1 MMQTARMSMLETDN
15 AYFLKAA
22 DFMGLDEES
31 RLLLK
36 APFRIM
42 LVDIPIRMD
51 NGKLKSFLGYR
62 VQHNGVRG
70 PQKGG
75 MRYHPQVDLDEV
87 KALAELMTW
96 KTALVNIPFGGA
108 KGGVTCD
115 PATMSAFELERLTR
129 RFIGKISRIL
139 GPYRD
144 IPAPDMGTN
153 PQVMAWIMDEFGRK
167 MGHSP
172 AVVTGKPVELGG
184 SKGRVE
190 ATGRGVSFITIR
202 AAEQAGI
209 PVKGARVVVQGFGNV
224 GTYAASYLAEA
235 GFRVIGLSDQ
245 FGGIVQPDGIDVK
258 AALDWVAKNKK
269 LEGLPG
275 TRPIA
280 NDELLKLEC
289 DILIPAAIGGV
300 ISSNNA
306 PALKCKMIVE
316 AANAPTSARADEILE
331 KRGITVVPDILANA
345 GGVTV
350 SYFEWTQN
358 LTQFFW
364 DEPKVNQEL
373 RRILLRAY
381 EEVSALATS
390 KKIPMRLAAFVIAV
404 DRVATATRLRGV

>member
-1 MMQTARMSMLETDN
+1 MRTARMSILESDN

-22 DFMGLDEES
+22 DFMGLDEEM

-36 APFRIM
+36 APFRVM

-51 NGKLKSFLGYR
+51 NGKLQSFLGYR

-75 MRYHPQVDLDEV
+75 LRYHPQVDLDEV

-96 KTALVNIPFGGA
+96 KTAVVNIPFGGA
-108 KGGVTCD
+108 KGGIACD
-115 PATMSAFELERLTR
+115 PATMSQFELERLTR

-153 PQVMAWIMDEFGRK
+153 PQVMAWILDEFGRK

-190 ATGRGVSFITIR
+190 ATGRGVSYITIR
-202 AAEQAGI
+202 AAGQLGI
-209 PVKGARVVVQGFGNV
+209 PVKGARVVIQGFGNV
-224 GTYAASYLAEA
+224 GTWAATCLSEA
-235 GFRVIGLSDQ
+235 GFRIIALSDQ
-245 FGGIVQPDGIDVK
+245 FGGVVQPDGIDVK
-258 AALDWVAKNKK
+258 AALDWVAKHKK
-269 LEGLPG
+269 LEGFPG
-275 TRPIA
+275 AKSID
-280 NDELLKLEC
+280 NDDLLQLEC
-289 DILIPAAIGGV
+289 DVLIPAAIGGV
-300 ISSNNA
+300 ITSENA
-306 PALKCKMIVE
+306 PGLKCKLIVE
-316 AANAPTSARADEILE
+316 AANAPTSARADAILE
-331 KRGITVVPDILANA
+331 KRGIPVVPDILANA

-364 DEPKVNQEL
+364 DEAKVNQEL
-373 RRILLRAY
+373 HRILLKAY
-381 EEVSALATS
+381 DEVSALAAE

-404 DRVATATRLRGV
+404 DRVAAATRLRGV

>member
-1 MMQTARMSMLETDN
+1 MQTARMSMLETDS

-22 DFMGLDEES
+22 DYMGLDEEM

-36 APFRIM
+36 SPFRIM

-51 NGKLKSFLGYR
+51 NGKLKAFLGYR

-75 MRYHPQVDLDEV
+75 LRYHPQVDLDEV

-115 PATMSAFELERLTR
+115 PATMSIYELERLTR

-184 SKGRVE
+184 SKGRTE
-190 ATGRGVSFITIR
+190 ATGRGVSYIAIR
-202 AAEQAGI
+202 AAEQHGI
-209 PVKGARVVVQGFGNV
+209 AVKGARVVIQGFGNV
-224 GTYAASYLAEA
+224 GTWAATCMAEA
-235 GFRVIGLSDQ
+235 GFKIVGLSDQ
-245 FGGIVQPDGIDVK
+245 FGGVVQQDGIDVK

-269 LEGLPG
+269 LEGLAG
-275 TRPIA
+275 TRAIA
-280 NDELLKLEC
+280 NDDLLKTEC
-289 DILIPAAIGGV
+289 DILVPAAIGGV
-300 ISSNNA
+300 ISSDNA
-306 PALKCKMIVE
+306 PHLKCRMIVE

-331 KRGITVVPDILANA
+331 KRGIPVVPDILANA

-364 DEPKVNQEL
+364 DEPKVNKEL
-373 RRILLRAY
+373 QRILLTAFD
-381 EEVSALATS
+381 EVSDMAS
-390 KKIPMRLAAFVIAV
+390 KKKIPMRLAAFVIAV
-404 DRVATATRLRGV
+404 DRVATATRLRGI

>member
-1 MMQTARMSMLETDN
+1 MRTARMSMLETDN
-15 AYFLKAA
+15 AYFVKAA
-22 DFMGLDEES
+22 DFMGLDEEM
-31 RLLLK
+31 RILLK
-36 APFRIM
+36 APFRVI
-42 LVDIPIRMD
+42 LVEIPIRMD
-51 NGKLKSFLGYR
+51 NGKLQSFLGYR

-108 KGGVTCD
+108 KGGVACD
-115 PATMSAFELERLTR
+115 PATMSAYELERLTR
-129 RFIGKISRIL
+129 RFIGKISRVL

-153 PQVMAWIMDEFGRK
+153 PQVMAWILDEYGRK

-202 AAEQAGI
+202 AAEQHGI
-209 PVKGARVVVQGFGNV
+209 PVKGARAVIQGFGNV
-224 GTYAASYLAEA
+224 GTYAALYLAEA
-235 GFRVIGLSDQ
+235 GFRIIGLSDQ
-245 FGGIVQPDGIDVK
+245 FGGVVQPDGIDVK

-269 LEGLPG
+269 LEGLAG

-300 ISSNNA
+300 ISSSNA
-306 PALKCKMIVE
+306 PGLKCRMIVE

-331 KRGITVVPDILANA
+331 KRGIPVVPDILANA

-364 DEPKVNQEL
+364 EETKVNQEL
-373 RRILLRAY
+373 RRILLQAY
-381 EEVSALATS
+381 EEVSMLATT

-404 DRVATATRLRGV
+404 DRVAAATRLRGI